1 MNTNIVLFDFDG
13 TIVDSAPIIMQAVV
27 DTLDELGLPPQSN
40 EQLRAWV
47 GPPLFHSFRDF
58 AKVDPAHIDD
68 AIATYRRYYRQTMYD
83 APFFPGVLEAI
94 QELHKLGFPLAI
106 ATSKTETMA
115 KPIATHAGLDPY
127 FKYVVGSTND
137 SAHQSKAAVIAD
149 TLSLLEA
156 DGYNREGAIMIG
168 DRIHDVEGAHANN
181 LDVIGVLWGGT
192 DQREFETATAAVAT
206 PAELV
211 ETVIER
217 AKK

>member
-1 MNTNIVLFDFDG
+1 
-13 TIVDSAPIIMQAVV
+13 
-27 DTLDELGLPPQSN
+27 
-40 EQLRAWV
+40 
-47 GPPLFHSFRDF
+47 
-58 AKVDPAHIDD
+58 
-68 AIATYRRYYRQTMYD
+68 
-83 APFFPGVLEAI
+83 
-94 QELHKLGFPLAI
+94 
-106 ATSKTETMA
+106 MA

-149 TLSLLEA
+149 ALSLLEA

-211 ETVIER
+211 ETIIER